1 MKLFSIYLYGVCLC
15 MGLFNAF
22 AVLFG
27 TPQLAEFAFVV
38 TAGGNPINAALG
50 ILGIFINA
58 LLAIAYFVMGLVY
71 LRRESVGTLD
81 VNEAMVG
88 WLSLLVLFGVNFFG
102 ANLMASMLTRL
113 SSGLLVP

>member
-1 MKLFSIYLYGVCLC
+1 

-22 AVLFG
+22 VVLFG
-27 TPQLAEFAFVV
+27 TPQLVEFASVV
-38 TAGGNPINAALG
+38 TAGGNLIDAVLG
-50 ILGIFINA
+50 ILGLFISA

-71 LRRESVGTLD
+71 LRRGSAGTLD

-102 ANLMASMLTRL
+102 ANLIASMLTRL

>member
-1 MKLFSIYLYGVCLC
+1 
-15 MGLFNAF
+15 MGLVNAF

-27 TPQLAEFAFVV
+27 TPRLVEFVSVV
-38 TAGGNPINAALG
+38 ITGGNLFDAALG

-58 LLAIAYFVMGLVY
+58 LLVIAYFVMGLVY
-71 LRRESVGTLD
+71 LRRESAGTLD

-88 WLSLLVLFGVNFFG
+88 WLGLLALFGVNFFG
-102 ANLMASMLTRL
+102 ANLIASMLTRL